1 MGVNDLGKSQNL
13 TFGLYCGIMLSI
25 LKPDIYTTEQILE
38 KCPPE
43 ILASSIS
50 LKKIG
55 GYHNQKNPHHAGRA
69 VANRQRKG
77 RSEALYFKEDV
88 RIKAACIY
96 AMTGSAART
105 GEILGIKPGTVR
117 QWKLQPWW
125 QQVIDRI
132 KSEKDDEMDV
142 GMSQVIQ
149 KSLEVVNDRLEN
161 GDFIYD
167 VKTGELKRKP
177 MGGKETAVVTS
188 IMIDKQALIRNRK
201 QVRKAESEVM
211 DRLKNL
217 VNEFEKMG
225 RSQRAKD
232 ITNEV
237 EIIDVTDEEEYKNA
251 SSGNTN
257 EESNTQLSPEKEVVG
272 G

>member
-1 MGVNDLGKSQNL
+1 
-13 TFGLYCGIMLSI
+13 
-25 LKPDIYTTEQILE
+25 
-38 KCPPE
+38 
-43 ILASSIS
+43 
-50 LKKIG
+50 
-55 GYHNQKNPHHAGRA
+55 
-69 VANRQRKG
+69 
-77 RSEALYFKEDV
+77 
-88 RIKAACIY
+88 
-96 AMTGSAART
+96 
-105 GEILGIKPGTVR
+105 
-117 QWKLQPWW
+117 
-125 QQVIDRI
+125 
-132 KSEKDDEMDV
+132 
-142 GMSQVIQ
+142 
-149 KSLEVVNDRLEN
+149 
-161 GDFIYD
+161 
-167 VKTGELKRKP
+167 